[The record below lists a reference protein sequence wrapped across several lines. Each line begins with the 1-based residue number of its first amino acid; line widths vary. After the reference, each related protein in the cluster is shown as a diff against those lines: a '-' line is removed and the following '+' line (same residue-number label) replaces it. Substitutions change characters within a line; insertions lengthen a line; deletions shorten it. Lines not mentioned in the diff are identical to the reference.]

1 MSFQFTPD
9 QEIAVKTITDFVLEP
24 ANKSEDYFI
33 TLAGYAGTG
42 KTTIMNHI
50 IKQIK
55 SRKKIV
61 VSAPTHTAK
70 EVIGEI
76 TKQNAE
82 TIQALLGLRP
92 NTELEGFNPNKPV
105 FDVRAEERIQFYD
118 VVIIDEASML
128 NTEAVKLIQDKA
140 IAHRTKIIFMGDK
153 YQLPPVGETLSK
165 VFKLKNVVTL
175 ETIVRQSDSNPNVKL
190 IELARNDVR
199 DGTDLCIPYIKQ
211 IVCDMNED
219 EGFKLLDKDAYYEAL
234 LERYYDSEYQHN
246 SKLIK
251 TLCWTNNA
259 VTAINNYVRNKVINS
274 NELIAKGDVL
284 TGYKTISKEIT
295 TPPFYVAVVKNSID
309 YIVTDVEIISRTIM
323 GCTLKFYAVKTKD
336 NNHTIYVLHKDSY
349 MDFQHKLEELQING
363 NLYRQWK
370 KYYEFKNEIVVMT
383 PFYDSAGK
391 KMCDKDMDYG
401 YAITVHKSQG
411 STYSQVGVTLTD
423 ILKNRTASERRKL
436 IYVAVSRTSKL
447 NLLYA

>member
-1 MSFQFTPD
+1 M
-9 QEIAVKTITDFVLEP
+9 KLEKLL
-24 ANKSEDYFI
+24 NKFKKK
-33 TLAGYAGTG
+33 LG
-42 KTTIMNHI
+42 KPMKNNQ
-50 IKQIK
+50 KQK
-55 SRKKIV
+55 R
-61 VSAPTHTAK
+61 
-70 EVIGEI
+70 E
-76 TKQNAE
+76 
-82 TIQALLGLRP
+82 
-92 NTELEGFNPNKPV
+92 
-105 FDVRAEERIQFYD
+105 
-118 VVIIDEASML
+118 
-128 NTEAVKLIQDKA
+128 
-140 IAHRTKIIFMGDK
+140 
-153 YQLPPVGETLSK
+153 
-165 VFKLKNVVTL
+165 
-175 ETIVRQSDSNPNVKL
+175 L
-190 IELARNDVR
+190 IELNLII
-199 DGTDLCIPYIKQ
+199 GFGQ
-211 IVCDMNED
+211 IGSSIYDRFKYLKNNED

-246 SKLIK
+246 SKLVK

-274 NELIAKGDVL
+274 NELVAKGDVL

-323 GCTLKFYAVKTKD
+323 GCTLKFYAVRTKD